1 MLVSR
6 IWIVVN
12 CLVLLLVACATSG
25 DASPGPAGQPTGIWR
40 EQIHWVPMHDAFGTE
55 HLLYT
60 LICRPPGDAPAR
72 VVLINHG
79 SPPNAAVRPKEQPMS
94 CGSEAVQWFL
104 ARGYIVVQGMRRGY
118 GLTGGAWAEGFG
130 PGCSADGYAKAGLA
144 SARDIDALVS
154 YATALPYARPDGV
167 VVVGHSAGGWAADAY
182 DSEPHPK
189 VVAMVS
195 MAGGRGGH
203 NDNTPNRNCRPDQL
217 ERAAGMY
224 GVTATTPMLWI
235 YAANDSFFS
244 PQIASA
250 MHAAFTGAGGNAEL
264 DQVGAFGTDGHM
276 LFNRSGGST
285 IWGPLVERYLAA
297 RLGGS

>member
-1 MLVSR
+1 
-6 IWIVVN
+6 
-12 CLVLLLVACATSG
+12 
-25 DASPGPAGQPTGIWR
+25 
-40 EQIHWVPMHDAFGTE
+40 
-55 HLLYT
+55 
-60 LICRPPGDAPAR
+60 
-72 VVLINHG
+72 
-79 SPPNAAVRPKEQPMS
+79 
-94 CGSEAVQWFL
+94 
-104 ARGYIVVQGMRRGY
+104 
-118 GLTGGAWAEGFG
+118 
-130 PGCSADGYAKAGLA
+130 
-144 SARDIDALVS
+144 
-154 YATALPYARPDGV
+154 

-250 MHAAFTGAGGNAEL
+250 MHAAFTGAGGKAEL